1 MLCLNFLSLV
11 CIHVSTQQVRALL
24 DKGVGPD
31 DQKDGVRVCAVKG
44 SVSVHIRLVCI
55 AASSPL

>member
-1 MLCLNFLSLV
+1 MPCPNFVSLM
-11 CIHVSTQQVRALL
+11 CTHASTQEVQALL

-31 DQKDGVRVCAVKG
+31 DHKDEVSIFAVKG

-55 AASSPL
+55 AASLPL